1 MVGPR
6 DLSKKIT
13 RDLSLFYPQ
22 LHLHPPSTP
31 RPKTIK
37 MINSSTVQFLTGLKK
52 NNSKEWFDE
61 NRQRYAAAKDNYLEF
76 VGEVLGRMKKID
88 TSLTDLEP
96 KQCVFRINRDVRF
109 SKNKDPYKTNMGA
122 SFSKGGKKVQCA
134 GYYFHL
140 EPGASFIGG
149 GFWMPM
155 APELN
160 KIRQEI
166 DYNAEAFNKI
176 INKKKFKASFGSLS
190 ESEKLTRPPKGYE
203 ADNPAIELLKL
214 KSFVVM
220 TAVKDSELT
229 GKALANKVVDHFES
243 MMPLIDFL
251 NRAID

>member
-1 MVGPR
+1 
-6 DLSKKIT
+6 
-13 RDLSLFYPQ
+13 
-22 LHLHPPSTP
+22 
-31 RPKTIK
+31 
-37 MINSSTVQFLTGLKK
+37 MINPETVKFLKALKK
-52 NNSKEWFDE
+52 NNSKEWFDQ
-61 NRQRYAAAKDNYLEF
+61 NRKGYEQAKENYLDF
-76 VGEVLGRMKKID
+76 VGEILGRMKKID

-109 SKNKDPYKTNMGA
+109 SKNKEPYKTNMGA

-166 DYNAEAFNKI
+166 DYGFEEFNKI
-176 INKKKFKASFGSLS
+176 INKKKFKTSFGSLS
-190 ESEKLTRPPKGYE
+190 ENEKLTRPPKGYE
-203 ADNPAIELLKL
+203 AENPAIELLKL

-220 TAVKDSELT
+220 TEVTDDELT
-229 GKALANKVVDHFES
+229 SKELVNKVVDHFET

-251 NRAID
+251 NKAID

>member
-1 MVGPR
+1 
-6 DLSKKIT
+6 
-13 RDLSLFYPQ
+13 
-22 LHLHPPSTP
+22 
-31 RPKTIK
+31 
-37 MINSSTVQFLTGLKK
+37 MINTETVKFLKVLKK
-52 NNSKEWFDE
+52 NNSKEWFDQ
-61 NRQRYAAAKDNYLEF
+61 NRKAYEQAKENYLDF
-76 VGEVLGRMKKID
+76 VGEILGKMKKID
-88 TSLTDLEP
+88 NSLTDLEP

-109 SKNKDPYKTNMGA
+109 SKNKEPYKTNMGA
-122 SFSKGGKKVQCA
+122 SFSKGGKKIQCA

-166 DYNAEAFNKI
+166 DYNVDAFNKI

-190 ESEKLTRPPKGYE
+190 ESEKLSRPPKGYE

-220 TAVKDSELT
+220 TSVKDSELT
-229 GKALANKVVDHFES
+229 GKELASLVVDHFET

-251 NRAID
+251 NKAID

>member
-1 MVGPR
+1 
-6 DLSKKIT
+6 
-13 RDLSLFYPQ
+13 
-22 LHLHPPSTP
+22 
-31 RPKTIK
+31 
-37 MINSSTVQFLTGLKK
+37 MINPETVKFLKALKK
-52 NNSKEWFDE
+52 NNSKEWFDQ
-61 NRQRYAAAKDNYLEF
+61 NRKGYEQAKENYLDF
-76 VGEVLGRMKKID
+76 VGEILGRMKKID

-96 KQCVFRINRDVRF
+96 TQCVFRINRDVRF
-109 SKNKDPYKTNMGA
+109 SKNKEPYKTNMGA

-166 DYNAEAFNKI
+166 DYNVEAFNKI
-176 INKKKFKASFGSLS
+176 INRKKFKASFGSLS
-190 ESEKLTRPPKGYE
+190 ENEKLTRPPKGYE
-203 ADNPAIELLKL
+203 AENPAIELLKL

-220 TAVKDSELT
+220 TEVTDDELT
-229 GKALANKVVDHFES
+229 SKELVNKVVDHFET

-251 NRAID
+251 NKAID

>member
-1 MVGPR
+1 MLNFIHLLQKSSR
-6 DLSKKIT
+6 DLPLCNQLLRNRSHGTIT
-13 RDLSLFYPQ
+13 PNII
-22 LHLHPPSTP
+22 PMINPST
-31 RPKTIK
+31 I
-37 MINSSTVQFLTGLKK
+37 QFLQRLKK
-52 NNSKEWFDE
+52 NNTKAWFDE
-61 NRQRYAAAKDNYLEF
+61 NRQHYAEAKENYLEF
-76 VGEVLGRMKKID
+76 VQDVLGRMKKID
-88 TSLTDLEP
+88 SSLADLEP

-140 EPGASFIGG
+140 EPGGSFIGG

-166 DYNAEAFNKI
+166 DYSFEEFSKI
-176 INKKKFKASFGSLS
+176 INKKKFKSCFESLS

-203 ADNPAIELLKL
+203 LENPAIEILKL

-220 TAVKDSELT
+220 TAVDDTELT
-229 GKALANKVVDHFES
+229 GKEFSKKVVDHFEA
-243 MMPLIDFL
+243 MKPLVDFL
-251 NRAID
+251 NKAID

>member
-1 MVGPR
+1 M
-6 DLSKKIT
+6 IN
-13 RDLSLFYPQ
+13 
-22 LHLHPPSTP
+22 PST
-31 RPKTIK
+31 IE
-37 MINSSTVQFLTGLKK
+37 FLKHLKK
-52 NNSKEWFDE
+52 HNSKVWFDE
-61 NRQRYAAAKDNYLEF
+61 NRQHYSAAKDNYLDF

-88 TSLTDLEP
+88 DSLINLEP

-140 EPGASFIGG
+140 EPGESFIGG

-166 DYNAEAFNKI
+166 DYNFEAFSKI
-176 INKKKFKASFGSLS
+176 VNKKKFKTSFGSLN

-203 ADNPAIELLKL
+203 AENPAIELLKL

-220 TAVKDSELT
+220 TAVRDNELT
-229 GKALANKVVDHFES
+229 GKELANKVIDHFET
-243 MMPLIDFL
+243 MMPLVDFL
-251 NRAID
+251 NKAID